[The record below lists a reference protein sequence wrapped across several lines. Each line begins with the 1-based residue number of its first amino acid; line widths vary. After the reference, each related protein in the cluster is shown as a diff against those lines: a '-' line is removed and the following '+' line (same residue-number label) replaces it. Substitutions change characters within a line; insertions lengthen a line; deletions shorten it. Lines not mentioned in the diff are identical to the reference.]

1 MLDNLRA
8 FEYSNGNRFTFD
20 LCDATGVVR
29 CIGFNEAYEALFSNL
44 KSGKTYKI
52 HNVLPTASNG
62 NGAAA
67 TLTTEPVLE
76 LKIYANTR
84 FDAMPDY
91 SVSPSVPVSEI
102 ASSSSKMVSLE
113 GVLATLEDADGVSPL
128 KSGSPCRRGRM
139 QDKTGDIGVFFI
151 DDAASS
157 SFLVEGAVLKVV
169 GKASKQGSLFVSV
182 PPVKVQGETVTL
194 TAWAEENPLKRARCD
209 VTSLSDLSKVSDVE
223 PGTRA
228 DFVCVVRS
236 CSLPGMTASGSK
248 RRVLSVVDK
257 SMCGIDVSVFDE
269 GADKELNAGN
279 VVKIRATVSPYNTRS
294 LTCKNVEVVQDDD
307 LQSWWSLSKARE
319 FNNLSVE
326 PISRTT
332 GTEEV

>member
-1 MLDNLRA
+1 MA
-8 FEYSNGNRFTFD
+8 ISTAE
-20 LCDATGVVR
+20 
-29 CIGFNEAYEALFSNL
+29 EA
-44 KSGKTYKI
+44 
-52 HNVLPTASNG
+52 
-62 NGAAA
+62 
-67 TLTTEPVLE
+67 LE

-84 FDAMPDY
+84 FDATPDY
-91 SVSPSVPVSEI
+91 SVSPSVLVSDI

-139 QDKTGDIGVFFI
+139 QDPSGDIGVFFI
-151 DDAASS
+151 DEAASS

-169 GKASKQGSLFVSV
+169 GKASKQGSLFVSI
-182 PPVKVQGETVTL
+182 PPVEVRGETVTL
-194 TAWAEENPLKRARCD
+194 TTWAEENPLKRARCE
-209 VTSLSDLSKVSDVE
+209 VTSLSDLSKVRDVE

-257 SMCGIDVSVFDE
+257 SMCGIDVSIFDE
-269 GADKELNAGN
+269 GADKELSAGD

-294 LTCKNVEVVQDDD
+294 LTCKNVETVQDDD
-307 LQSWWSLSKARE
+307 LQNWWSLSKARE
-319 FNNLSVE
+319 FDNLSVE
-326 PISRTT
+326 PISRAAPVE
-332 GTEEV
+332 GE